1 MGYHAITTIRFPD
14 LSGVQI
20 VGRTLRSP
28 GHLALIAALK
38 QARTEAGLTQSQLA
52 DRLKRPQSFVA
63 KYENGERRIEV
74 VELVQIANAIG
85 CDPCEVIMAVSNAEA
100 ES

>member
-1 MGYHAITTIRFPD
+1 M
-14 LSGVQI
+14 
-20 VGRTLRSP
+20 RSP

-38 QARTEAGLTQSQLA
+38 QARANAGLTQSQLA
-52 DRLKRPQSFVA
+52 ERLKRPQSFIA

>member
-1 MGYHAITTIRFPD
+1 M
-14 LSGVQI
+14 
-20 VGRTLRSP
+20 GRTLRSP

-38 QARTEAGLTQSQLA
+38 QARAGAGLTQSQLA

-63 KYENGERRIEV
+63 KYESGERRIEV
-74 VELVQIANAIG
+74 VELVQIANAID
-85 CDPCEVIMAVSNAEA
+85 CDPCEMIMAVSNAEA

>member
-1 MGYHAITTIRFPD
+1 M
-14 LSGVQI
+14 
-20 VGRTLRSP
+20 GRTLRSP

-38 QARTEAGLTQSQLA
+38 QARANAGLTQSQLA
-52 DRLKRPQSFVA
+52 ERLKRPQSFIA

>member
-1 MGYHAITTIRFPD
+1 M
-14 LSGVQI
+14 
-20 VGRTLRSP
+20 
-28 GHLALIAALK
+28 IAALK
-38 QARTEAGLTQSQLA
+38 QARANAGLTQSQLA
-52 DRLKRPQSFVA
+52 ERLKRPQSFIA

>member
-1 MGYHAITTIRFPD
+1 M
-14 LSGVQI
+14 
-20 VGRTLRSP
+20 GRTLRSP

-38 QARTEAGLTQSQLA
+38 QARTGAGLTQSQLA

-85 CDPCEVIMAVSNAEA
+85 CNPCEVVLAVSGAETEELTKA
-100 ES
+100 RDPGDHES